1 MVDLLELIR
10 LHYYHPRFR
19 GSFSIKGVLPALIDD
34 LDYEDLEIREG
45 GQAAVAFVEMMDE
58 GTPEDRRIELRHAL
72 RAYCRRDTEA
82 MVRLFHKL
90 REDE

>member
-10 LHYYHPRFR
+10 SHYYHPSFR
-19 GSFSIKGVLPALIDD
+19 GSFSIKEVLPALIND

-45 GQAAVAFVEMMDE
+45 GQAAVAFVQMMHED
-58 GTPEDRRIELRHAL
+58 TPVDRRMELRHAL